1 MNKPENFRKID
12 DKRFNTPSGYEYKFS
27 TDGRSP
33 ELWVFR
39 QPDTT
44 SYVLAFIIN
53 WETERYEVKR
63 AVNGKGTDWI
73 DTLHSGNFGKGAMK
87 TMNSFVE
94 WITYR
99 VAMWEEKYN
108 EY

>member
-12 DKRFNTPSGYEYKFS
+12 DKKFKTPSGYEYKFS

-44 SYVLAFIIN
+44 NYVLAFIMN
-53 WETERYEVKR
+53 WENETYEIKR
-63 AVNGKGTDWI
+63 AGNGNGTNWI
-73 DTLHSGNFGKGAMK
+73 DTIHQGNYTKQAIK
-87 TMNSFVE
+87 SIDSFIDWVRN
-94 WITYR
+94 R
-99 VAMWEEKYN
+99 VRTFETEYN
-108 EY
+108 

>member
-12 DKRFNTPSGYEYKFS
+12 DKKFKTPSGYEYKFS

-44 SYVLAFIIN
+44 NYVLAFVID
-53 WETERYEVKR
+53 WENETYEIKR
-63 AVNGKGTDWI
+63 AGNGKGTNWI
-73 DTLHSGNFGKGAMK
+73 DTIHQGNYTKQTMK
-87 TMNSFVE
+87 SIDSFTDWVRN
-94 WITYR
+94 R
-99 VAMWEEKYN
+99 VRTFET
-108 EY
+108 EYD